1 MYKKEDDSIEIIYKD
16 GSTRD
21 IAKASDMTQH
31 LSPLPKSQEILYMLP
46 AFRKRR
52 TLNN

>member
-21 IAKASDMTQH
+21 IAKASDMLNI
-31 LSPLPKSQEILYMLP
+31 LSSLPKSQKILYMLTCVP
-46 AFRKRR
+46 K
-52 TLNN
+52 TTDIK

>member
-21 IAKASDMTQH
+21 IAKLRICSTS
-31 LSPLPKSQEILYMLP
+31 LFSPEKVKKILYMLP
-46 AFRKRR
+46 AFRK
-52 TLNN
+52 TTDIK

>member
-21 IAKASDMTQH
+21 IAKASDMLNISL
-31 LSPLPKSQEILYMLP
+31 LSEKSKNIIYVTCVPKTTDI
-46 AFRKRR
+46 K
-52 TLNN
+52 

>member
-21 IAKASDMTQH
+21 IAKFGYAQH
-31 LSPLPKSQEILYMLP
+31 LSSLPKSQKILYMLP

>member
-21 IAKASDMTQH
+21 IAKASDM
-31 LSPLPKSQEILYMLP
+31 LNISSLPKSQKILYMLP

>member
-21 IAKASDMTQH
+21 IAKASDM
-31 LSPLPKSQEILYMLP
+31 LNISLFSPEKSKNIIYVTCVPKTTDI
-46 AFRKRR
+46 K
-52 TLNN
+52 

>member
-16 GSTRD
+16 GSTCD
-21 IAKASDMTQH
+21 IAKASDMLNISL
-31 LSPLPKSQEILYMLP
+31 LSRKVKKILYMLP

-52 TLNN
+52 TLK